1 MLLKR
6 KHKLD
11 RKLKFASFLHAEN
24 WQPNTKRYEMRN
36 DKWTLIP
43 YVQRNVTILVPPTA
57 SVPYVQPNVTILVL
71 PTASTDD
78 KCGKPIFKAH
88 RNI

>member
-1 MLLKR
+1 
-6 KHKLD
+6 
-11 RKLKFASFLHAEN
+11 
-24 WQPNTKRYEMRN
+24 MRN
-36 DKWTLIP
+36 GKWTPSP

-57 SVPYVQPNVTILVL
+57 SVPYVQRNVTIPVPPTASVPNVQPNVTILVL
-71 PTASTDD
+71 PTASPDD